1 MTHSTCTPKHK
12 KSNHFVAHGASK
24 SCKKNAGGPIA
35 DSTSTNKMQNANF
48 ESRKQTRNWSATS
61 ARGARAKSG
70 AHRCAWS
77 ANPAVAL
84 PFLLACVC
92 VCECAFILA
101 WCVEIMCR
109 LIGGPITHSTNTTK
123 HAIRRLLIYFVY
135 QNHAKN
141 VWWTHGPFDLY
152 NKTCNPKTV
161 VIQCVSKSCKNK
173 R

>member
-1 MTHSTCTPKHK
+1 MAHSTYTTKHAIRRLLLYNVYQ
-12 KSNHFVAHGASK
+12 NHAKTNVRWTHDPFDPTAKHAIRRLLLYIVYQNHAKNVWRTHDPFDLHTETQNIQSFCGTWCIK
-24 SCKKNAGGPIA
+24 VMQKNAGGPIA

-92 VCECAFILA
+92 V
-101 WCVEIMCR
+101 
-109 LIGGPITHSTNTTK
+109 
-123 HAIRRLLIYFVY
+123 
-135 QNHAKN
+135 
-141 VWWTHGPFDLY
+141 
-152 NKTCNPKTV
+152 
-161 VIQCVSKSCKNK
+161 
-173 R
+173 